1 MTNGTLYIV
10 ATPIGHLDDLSPRA
24 LSILKQV
31 AYIAAED
38 TRHSGFLL
46 NHYRI
51 QTDCISLHEHNEEH
65 RSKQLL
71 NYLHQGKS
79 IALISDAGTPLIS
92 DPGYRMVLLA
102 RQADIKVVP
111 IPGPCAL
118 ITALCAS
125 GLPSDRFIFE
135 GFLAAKSGQRQK
147 QLTSLK
153 NETRTLIFYESPHR
167 IVSCIEDM
175 LEIFGAERIATIAR
189 ELTKTFETI
198 YNGTLAEII
207 QWLTKDTNQQKGEF
221 VILVKGID
229 SAAMTE
235 SEQSALNI
243 LNILLAELPVSQAAK
258 LAAKIT
264 GAKKSWLY
272 EEGLKVKG

>member
-1 MTNGTLYIV
+1 MSNGILYIV
-10 ATPIGHLDDLSPRA
+10 ATPIGHLEDLTPRA
-24 LSILKQV
+24 LAILKSV
-31 AYIAAED
+31 DLIAAED

-46 NHYRI
+46 NHFGI
-51 QTDCISLHEHNEEH
+51 ATDRISLHEHNEEQ
-65 RSKQLL
+65 RSKHLINDLQ
-71 NYLHQGKS
+71 QGKS

-102 RQADIKVVP
+102 RQANIKVVP
-111 IPGPCAL
+111 VPGACAL

-147 QLTSLK
+147 QLANLK

-175 LEIFGAERIATIAR
+175 LEIFGAERIATVAR

-198 YNGTLAEII
+198 YSGTLAAIHNWI
-207 QWLTKDTNQQKGEF
+207 NADTNQQKGEF
-221 VILVKGID
+221 VILVKGLD
-229 SAAMTE
+229 ATVMTE
-235 SEQSALNI
+235 SEQSALHI
-243 LNILLAELPVSQAAK
+243 LKILLDELPVSQAAK

-272 EEGLKVKG
+272 EEGLKIKN